1 MAFPKELRDQ
11 LARLGHPTPSRVPVV
26 NLEAVADIYKRAC
39 RADLMVVHG
48 KPWHVGCFAPGT
60 TGAVQL
66 RRQLAVL
73 AGLDLDDRAIRKGF
87 DEALKDKLGT
97 SRPMLCK
104 RHFGALQN
112 MGALATT

>member
-1 MAFPKELRDQ
+1 MAFPTEPREQ
-11 LARLGHPTPSRVPVV
+11 LARLGYPSDWRVPTA
-26 NLEAVADIYKRAC
+26 NLEFVLDTYRRAC

-60 TGAVQL
+60 TGALQL

-87 DEALKDKLGT
+87 DEALKDKLRT

-104 RHFGALQN
+104 PHFGALRN
-112 MGALATT
+112 MGVIQA